1 MALQSLGQLT
11 VDLVA
16 NTAGFERG
24 MNQAERALAATT
36 REARKQGES
45 LERLVGQIDPVAGA
59 LNRLDAQ
66 QQKLDAH
73 FKAGRLPEDEY
84 KRFTVLLN
92 QQKAAAESNVAT
104 FAKLDKAY
112 NAQGLTAK
120 QLAANLRGVPAQ
132 FTDIAVS
139 LQAGQNPLTVFLQQ
153 GGQLKD
159 MFGGIGPAAK
169 ALGGYVLGLINPF
182 TVAAAAAAA
191 LALAYKQGSDETTA
205 FSSALAMTGNT
216 AGVTTG
222 QLSTLAQEISAI
234 NGTTGKVA
242 GVLAQLAASVRIPKE
257 AFEGITVAALAFE
270 KATGVAAEETV
281 KNFEK
286 IAKDPAAEIL
296 KLNESMN
303 FLTASTYEQIRALQE
318 QGNVQEAATLAN
330 TAYEEGLSRTAASV
344 QKNLGYLETGWNAV
358 KSAAKEAWDAAL
370 NIGRQDTLDQ
380 QIKKLDDQLNDIANA
395 RRLNEN
401 RRGDG
406 IGNLAPADT
415 FREEQLQADKTQK
428 LILKAEEERRA
439 AARGFQQQQQ
449 QQALTDQVQL
459 DKLRR
464 ETESNA
470 DKRAREIGAY
480 RELVERRITQARASG
495 DKSLL
500 LSAEQQAKDI
510 AAINEKYKDPK
521 TAEPKAVRED
531 AGQKL
536 LGTLREQA
544 AALQMQSDSIDEQT
558 GKYKTLGTQAKALA
572 EFEQRIANIKA
583 TDVQTADQKSI
594 LASEE
599 LLRAQLKRN
608 VALEQEIAA
617 RKTAYED
624 EQKLAAF
631 RENQESKIAAARDAN
646 QTQLAGL
653 GSGEKLRERLKQDL
667 AIQKEYQ
674 NEQDKL
680 EAQRSKGQISPER
693 YEEETEI
700 LKESLAQRLVDQQD
714 YYNQLDEAQGNF
726 FIGASEGWANWAE
739 EVTNYSAMASEV
751 VAGTLDTMTEGLAD
765 SFMSILDGTKSVGD
779 AFKDLA
785 STMVSAIVGALVKM
799 AAQWVV
805 YQAVQLLAGKSAQAA
820 AVPALVANATAMS
833 LQAQIAAFASTAA
846 IPIVGPFLAPAAA
859 ATAAAF
865 TAPLVAGVGAAGLAG
880 MAHDGIDAVPE
891 TGTWLLQKG
900 ERVTTAQTS
909 AKLDKTLNDI
919 KSPTG
924 NGNTTVNLIEDASRA
939 GQSEER
945 TGDQG
950 ERMID
955 VFVADLLGDGR
966 TTDAMQRKFGLQ
978 SVGR

>member
-1 MALQSLGQLT
+1 
-11 VDLVA
+11 
-16 NTAGFERG
+16 
-24 MNQAERALAATT
+24 MNQAERALASTT
-36 REARKQGES
+36 REAKRQGES

-73 FKAGRLPEDEY
+73 FKAGRLPIEDY
-84 KRFTVLLN
+84 TKYTAVLN
-92 QQKAAAESNVAT
+92 QQKAAADQTVAT

-132 FTDIAVS
+132 FTDIATS
-139 LQAGQNPLTVFLQQ
+139 LAAGQNPLTVFLQQ

-159 MFGGIGPAAK
+159 MFGGLGPAAK

-205 FSSALAMTGNT
+205 FSTALAMTGNT
-216 AGVTTG
+216 AGTTTA
-222 QLSTLAQEISAI
+222 QLSGLAQQISLTG
-234 NGTTGKVA
+234 GTVGKAA
-242 GVLAQLAASVRIPKE
+242 GVLAQLAASTRIPKE
-257 AFEGITVAALAFE
+257 AFESIAVAAIAFE
-270 KATGVAAEETV
+270 KATGQAAEETV

-286 IAKDPAAEIL
+286 IAKDPAGEIL

-303 FLTASTYEQIRALQE
+303 FLTASTYEQIKALQE
-318 QGNVQEAATLAN
+318 QGKVQEAAQLAN
-330 TAYEEGLSRTAASV
+330 EAYEGGLERTASSV

-358 KSAAKEAWDAAL
+358 KGAAKAAWDAAL
-370 NIGRQDTLDQ
+370 NIGREQTLDDRLKELRKQ
-380 QIKKLDDQLNDIANA
+380 LDDIANA
-395 RRLNEN
+395 RKLNAQ
-401 RRGDG
+401 DG
-406 IGNLAPADT
+406 IGNLAPSDT
-415 FREEQLQADKTQK
+415 FREEALRGEETQLLVK
-428 LILKAEEERRA
+428 KAEDDRRA
-439 AARGFQQQQQ
+439 ASKGFQQE
-449 QQALTDQVQL
+449 QQATALRDQVEL

-470 DKRAREIGAY
+470 DKRARELGQY
-480 RELVERRITQARASG
+480 RELVERRVTAARAAG
-495 DKSLL
+495 DKSLAI
-500 LSAEQQAKDI
+500 SAEQQAKDI
-510 AAINEKYKDPK
+510 AAINEKYKDPIV
-521 TAEPKAVRED
+521 AAPKAVRED

-544 AALQMQSDSIDEQT
+544 AALQMQSDSIDDQT
-558 GKYKTLGTQAKALA
+558 GKYKQLGTQAKALA

-583 TDVQTADQKSI
+583 TDIQTADQKSI
-594 LASEE
+594 LASAD

-608 VALEQEIAA
+608 VALEEEIAA
-617 RKTAYED
+617 RKSSYE
-624 EQKLAAF
+624 EAAKLAAF
-631 RENQESKIAAARDAN
+631 QDNQASKLSQAQDGLN
-646 QTQLAGL
+646 SSLTGL
-653 GSGEKLRERLKQDL
+653 GQGEKLRERLKEDL
-667 AIQKEYQ
+667 TIRKEYQ
-674 NEQDKL
+674 AEVDKL
-680 EAQRSKGQISPER
+680 NKQLNTGQISEDL
-693 YEEETEI
+693 YTQETAILEEN
-700 LKESLAQRLVDQQD
+700 LASRLIMQQD
-714 YYNQLDEAQGNF
+714 YYNQLDEAQGSF
-726 FIGASEGWANWAE
+726 FLGASEGWANWAE
-739 EVTNYSAMASEV
+739 EATNYSAMASEF

-880 MAHDGIDAVPE
+880 MAHDGIDSIPE

-909 AKLDKTLNDI
+909 AKLDKTLEGI
-919 KSPTG
+919 KSPVS
-924 NGNTTVNLIEDASRA
+924 NTNKPGTVVNLIEDASKA
-939 GQSEER
+939 GQTR
-945 TGDQG
+945 TRLDDEGMQ
-950 ERMID
+950 EVTD
-955 VFVADLLGDGR
+955 VFVSQIFGDGPLGE
-966 TTDAMQRKFGLQ
+966 AFQRRYNVRPQGE
-978 SVGR
+978 